1 MTHPHHRF
9 LDRLQGSAQAGQDNI
24 RFGILD
30 IHHPVF
36 PISVAVI
43 AAFVIFALLQAG
55 PTEAALNGIR
65 GWLTSTFDWLFM
77 GAANLFV
84 LFSLFL
90 IFSPMGSVVIGG
102 QDAKPEYSFVGW
114 TSMLFATG
122 MGIGLVFF
130 GVMEPMHHFN
140 NPPLGLAP
148 PLDAQGQL
156 VAPAVAP
163 ARELAMA
170 ATVFHWGLHPWAI
183 YAVVGLSLALITY
196 NLRLP
201 LSIRSVLYP
210 ILGLRH
216 ARGALGDAIDILA
229 VFAVLF
235 GLATSLGLGAQ
246 QALAGLHHLYGI
258 EINAQNKIIL
268 VIVISAIAL
277 GSVVAGIEA
286 GVKRLSELN
295 VALALL
301 LMLLII
307 AVGPTA
313 DILQGLLDNTAAYL
327 RYLPQ
332 LSQPFGRDDN
342 AFLQGWTSFYW
353 AWWISWSPFVGM
365 FIARI
370 SKGRSV
376 RQFLVCVLIAPTL
389 VSIFW
394 MTTFGG
400 TALHQLV
407 AQGYTGVQEMV
418 LANQPELS
426 LFMMLR
432 QLPWAGLT
440 SLVAIVLV
448 VIFFVTSSDSG
459 SLVIDGITAGGKVDA
474 PIIQR
479 IFWALAQ
486 GVVALI
492 LLLGGGLNSLQ
503 AASVATGFPFLFVL
517 LLMMLSTWRVLRW
530 CHRAERRAVSP
541 SPR

>member
-90 IFSPMGSVVIGG
+90 IFAHG
-102 QDAKPEYSFVGW
+102 QRRDRRPGCEARILLRRLDLDAVRHRHGNRTGLLRRDGAHASFQQSAAG
-114 TSMLFATG
+114 
-122 MGIGLVFF
+122 
-130 GVMEPMHHFN
+130 P
-140 NPPLGLAP
+140 AP

-216 ARGALGDAIDILA
+216 ARAHAIDILA

-235 GLATSLGLGAQ
+235 GLATSLGLARSRRWP
-246 QALAGLHHLYGI
+246 ACI
-258 EINAQNKIIL
+258 TC
-268 VIVISAIAL
+268 
-277 GSVVAGIEA
+277 
-286 GVKRLSELN
+286 
-295 VALALL
+295 
-301 LMLLII
+301 
-307 AVGPTA
+307 TA
-313 DILQGLLDNTAAYL
+313 
-327 RYLPQ
+327 
-332 LSQPFGRDDN
+332 S
-342 AFLQGWTSFYW
+342 
-353 AWWISWSPFVGM
+353 
-365 FIARI
+365 
-370 SKGRSV
+370 RST
-376 RQFLVCVLIAPTL
+376 RRT
-389 VSIFW
+389 
-394 MTTFGG
+394 
-400 TALHQLV
+400 
-407 AQGYTGVQEMV
+407 
-418 LANQPELS
+418 
-426 LFMMLR
+426 R
-432 QLPWAGLT
+432 
-440 SLVAIVLV
+440 
-448 VIFFVTSSDSG
+448 SS
-459 SLVIDGITAGGKVDA
+459 
-474 PIIQR
+474 
-479 IFWALAQ
+479 
-486 GVVALI
+486 
-492 LLLGGGLNSLQ
+492 
-503 AASVATGFPFLFVL
+503 
-517 LLMMLSTWRVLRW
+517 
-530 CHRAERRAVSP
+530 
-541 SPR
+541 

>member
-1 MTHPHHRF
+1 MKHTGGGTRPSARRSHDPSHHRF

-216 ARGALGDAIDILA
+216 ARR
-229 VFAVLF
+229 
-235 GLATSLGLGAQ
+235 
-246 QALAGLHHLYGI
+246 AGQRHRH
-258 EINAQNKIIL
+258 
-268 VIVISAIAL
+268 
-277 GSVVAGIEA
+277 
-286 GVKRLSELN
+286 
-295 VALALL
+295 
-301 LMLLII
+301 
-307 AVGPTA
+307 T
-313 DILQGLLDNTAAYL
+313 
-327 RYLPQ
+327 
-332 LSQPFGRDDN
+332 GR
-342 AFLQGWTSFYW
+342 
-353 AWWISWSPFVGM
+353 V
-365 FIARI
+365 
-370 SKGRSV
+370 
-376 RQFLVCVLIAPTL
+376 
-389 VSIFW
+389 
-394 MTTFGG
+394 
-400 TALHQLV
+400 
-407 AQGYTGVQEMV
+407 
-418 LANQPELS
+418 
-426 LFMMLR
+426 
-432 QLPWAGLT
+432 
-440 SLVAIVLV
+440 
-448 VIFFVTSSDSG
+448 
-459 SLVIDGITAGGKVDA
+459 
-474 PIIQR
+474 
-479 IFWALAQ
+479 
-486 GVVALI
+486 
-492 LLLGGGLNSLQ
+492 
-503 AASVATGFPFLFVL
+503 
-517 LLMMLSTWRVLRW
+517 
-530 CHRAERRAVSP
+530 RRAVRP
-541 SPR
+541 GDFAGPRSRRWPACITCTASRSTRRTRSSW